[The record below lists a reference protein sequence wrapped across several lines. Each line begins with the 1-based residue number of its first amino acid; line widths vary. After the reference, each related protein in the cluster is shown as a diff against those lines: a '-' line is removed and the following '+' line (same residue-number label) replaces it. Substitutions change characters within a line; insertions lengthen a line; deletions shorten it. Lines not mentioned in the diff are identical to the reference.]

1 MRASR
6 SLFTIDGRQCTQIFC
21 NQRLGCF
28 QVNVSN
34 EIECKVAGIFETV
47 IIHFQNTVIVDLIY
61 HFRFHYYHARV
72 VVVHSLLQCVV
83 DRRKRISLCTFQF
96 SLCTVLIRLECF
108 HVLAGSGECEIGQLH
123 HGLEVLWRTSS
134 EYIFSSGTQSGTN
147 RNFLSGQYLCK
158 VYLTEVTQTTYS
170 NHIVHN
176 GKVQCIL
183 IGEKRFATQTSSFHA
198 DLICL
203 EIGFLDVNSYTV
215 GQNKFCTTI
224 DFTFFLRYDFAAFR
238 CFFHQRFIRNLVD
251 IRLQIETLHAFQQS
265 NNFFF
270 LRIF

>member
-1 MRASR
+1 MLFGKFVLVCTFADLHLGILE
-6 SLFTIDGRQCTQIFC
+6 SLFTVDGRQCAQIFC
-21 NQRLGCF
+21 NQRFSCF
-28 QVNVSN
+28 QVNVSD
-34 EIECKVAGIFETV
+34 EIECKVAGIFEAV
-47 IIHFQNTVIVDLIY
+47 IVHFQNTVIVDLIY

-72 VVVHSLLQCVV
+72 VVVHSFLQCVV
-83 DRRKRISLCTFQF
+83 DGRKRISLCTFQF

-176 GKVQCIL
+176 GKVQCVFV
-183 IGEKRFATQTSSFHA
+183 GENGFTTQTGTFHA
-198 DLICL
+198 DFISF
-203 EIGFLDVNSYTV
+203 EISLLYIDSYT
-215 GQNKFCTTI
+215 I
-224 DFTFFLRYDFAAFR
+224 
-238 CFFHQRFIRNLVD
+238 
-251 IRLQIETLHAFQQS
+251 
-265 NNFFF
+265 
-270 LRIF
+270 